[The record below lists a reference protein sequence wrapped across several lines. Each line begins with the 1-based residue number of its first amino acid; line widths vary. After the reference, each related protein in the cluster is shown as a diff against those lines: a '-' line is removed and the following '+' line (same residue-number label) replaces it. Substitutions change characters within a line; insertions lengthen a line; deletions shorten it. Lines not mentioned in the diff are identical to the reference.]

1 MICIIPSESN
11 ERARYIVRYMSLE
24 SARAVG
30 RGRAG
35 GMVRMQV
42 EFHPQRLAEIIIE
55 ALTGSVGDHLIIG
68 TQCMVKG

>member
-1 MICIIPSESN
+1 
-11 ERARYIVRYMSLE
+11 MSLE